1 MNETEERLNDI
12 RIENNI
18 WILYLGIIALSYWA
32 NEFEKKYFIY
42 NDQKAKENYR
52 VLTIIIFSILVIV
65 YYYFFRE
72 GLENVNGLGPW
83 NDEKKKELTKLNAF
97 ASTLI
102 LVAGIIF
109 LYIAIVDTEL
119 NVEIAF
125 N

>member
-1 MNETEERLNDI
+1 MNETGERLDDI
-12 RIENNI
+12 RIENNV

-32 NEFEKKYFIY
+32 NKFEKKYFIY
-42 NDQKAKENYR
+42 NDQKAKEKYR
-52 VLTIIIFSILVIV
+52 ILTIIIFSILVMV

-83 NDEKKKELTKLNAF
+83 DDEKKKELTKLNAF

>member
-12 RIENNI
+12 RIENNV

-42 NDQKAKENYR
+42 NDQEAKEKYR
-52 VLTIIIFSILVIV
+52 ILTIIIFSILVMV
-65 YYYFFRE
+65 YYYFFKE
-72 GLENVNGLGPW
+72 GLENVNELNPW
-83 NDEKKKELTKLNAF
+83 DDENKKELTKLNAF

-102 LVAGIIF
+102 LIAGIIF